1 MTLSL
6 PPCTINTSI
15 VSGPSGRLDSV
26 SLDYQIAKQRCRSH
40 DHAIHAQVQKRSYKN
55 KDKTPTPVKVVSG
68 IAVLTAVYYFLKN
81 KFKK

>member
-6 PPCTINTSI
+6 PPCTLNTSV

-26 SLDYQIAKQRCRSH
+26 SYDYQVAKARARNH
-40 DHAIHAQVQKRSYKN
+40 EHVIHAQVQKRSYKN

-68 IAVLTAVYYFLKN
+68 IAILTWVLYYLKN

>member
-6 PPCTINTSI
+6 PPCTINTSV

-26 SLDYQIAKQRCRSH
+26 SLDYQVAKQRTRKQE
-40 DHAIHAQVQKRSYKN
+40 HAIHAQVQKRSYKN
-55 KDKTPTPVKVVSG
+55 KDKTPTAVKVVSG
-68 IAVLTAVYYFLKN
+68 IAVFAGVLYYLKN